1 MYNSRKNLGK
11 ELSQDLKK
19 SSVHFV
25 GARSK
30 ESHLPLSLRMLLQG
44 SHNQRLVHT
53 LMAPSAV
60 SLPRPLLVL
69 CIQPPVGWP
78 PVNAQRASRL
88 LCTNLLVAISL
99 KTDIPHFRQWCHPLL
114 IFWSH
119 LGHLF
124 LEHISHQSL
133 QILTVQYYPCFP
145 CSPLLPLL
153 LSLGSHR
160 SWPALLNSASVTSV
174 CFLASLSNF
183 CLPLFPLLL
192 QAIICQWSQQKD
204 QFMSF
209 SYLRPFNSFFGCF
222 SIRLQL
228 WT

>member
-1 MYNSRKNLGK
+1 MPAWLSSHKHVHQIRESNFTRALVNSLLILFMYNSRKNLGK

-25 GARSK
+25 GARNK

-99 KTDIPHFRQWCHPLL
+99 KTDIPHFRQ
-114 IFWSH
+114 
-119 LGHLF
+119 
-124 LEHISHQSL
+124 
-133 QILTVQYYPCFP
+133 
-145 CSPLLPLL
+145 
-153 LSLGSHR
+153 
-160 SWPALLNSASVTSV
+160 
-174 CFLASLSNF
+174 
-183 CLPLFPLLL
+183 
-192 QAIICQWSQQKD
+192 
-204 QFMSF
+204 
-209 SYLRPFNSFFGCF
+209 
-222 SIRLQL
+222 
-228 WT
+228 